1 MLINTIF
8 SKRLVIVLLL
18 LLLLKKSAI
27 SFIYKKAFVKLAA
40 GEVQYHFIHV
50 MEFFA
55 KIREKSKLYMIYIG
69 LIGLEERGGGQG
81 IRGKFYIQLVIAGYF
96 ITGSV
101 KSTWL

>member
-8 SKRLVIVLLL
+8 SKRLVIVLFL

-27 SFIYKKAFVKLAA
+27 SFIYKKAFVKLAV
-40 GEVQYHFIHV
+40 GEVQCHFIHV

-55 KIREKSKLYMIYIG
+55 KIREKRKLYMIYIG
-69 LIGLEERGGGQG
+69 RIGVEERGGGEG

-101 KSTWL
+101 KCTWL